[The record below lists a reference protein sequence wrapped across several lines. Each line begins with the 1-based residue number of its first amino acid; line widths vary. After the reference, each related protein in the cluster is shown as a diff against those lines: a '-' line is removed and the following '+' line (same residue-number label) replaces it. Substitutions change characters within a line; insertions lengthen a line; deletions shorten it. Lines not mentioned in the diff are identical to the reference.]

1 MHSTSKSKNESDNK
15 SILEIK
21 NFSISYSVPYYRSN
35 TFRDS
40 FIKAFASPID
50 FIFKSDD
57 RVLLLDNISLTVNRG
72 DRVGILGNNG
82 SGKTSLCRYISG
94 IHKSESESIKINGVV
109 KGIFDTEVA
118 ILPEL
123 SGKENLELLTHFFY
137 PELSNAERIRIAADT
152 EAFCDLGKYIDVPF
166 KLYSKGMKAR
176 IFLSLVSS
184 QAVDLLILDEVF
196 NGADYFFNE
205 KITER
210 IKNTIYKSGAVLFV
224 SHSNEL
230 IEEVCNR
237 VIVFKNKK
245 IVFDGDPKEGV
256 AFYKEHCDQTQIQG
270 G

>member
-1 MHSTSKSKNESDNK
+1 MYSISESSNNT
-15 SILEIK
+15 ILEVK
-21 NFSISYSVPYYRSN
+21 NFSISYSVPYYKAH

-40 FIKAFASPID
+40 FVAAMSSPID
-50 FIFKSDD
+50 FIFKLDD
-57 RVLLLDNISLTVNRG
+57 QVLLLDNISLKINKG
-72 DRVGILGNNG
+72 ERVGILGNNG
-82 SGKTSLCRYISG
+82 SGKTSFCRYLSG
-94 IHKSESESIKINGVV
+94 IHKGGAGAIKINGVV

-123 SGKENLELLTHFFY
+123 SGRENLELLTHFFY
-137 PELSNAERIRIAADT
+137 PELDKKERKVIMEDT

-176 IFLSLVSS
+176 IFLSLISS
-184 QAVDLLILDEVF
+184 KPVDLLILDEVF

-210 IKNTIYKSGAVLFV
+210 IKDTIHKSGAVVFV

-230 IEEVCNR
+230 IKDVCNR

-245 IVFDGDPKEGV
+245 IVFDGDPTEGI
-256 AFYKEHCDQTQIQG
+256 AFYKENCDQTQIQG
-270 G
+270 A